1 VDLDPVATAPGTD
14 LIIRGKNFFMTKPIR
29 VLLQTTIPFAENDWN
44 VGRFSLLRDELAA
57 MKDEAGN
64 RLCEVTARNRE
75 ADSNGND
82 PVLSTLGVSDFD
94 ELWLFAID
102 TGDGL
107 SVPDCQGIT
116 RFRQRGGGILATR
129 DHQDLG
135 ISLCTLGGIGRAHF
149 FHSKHAEPD
158 AARQVPDDTQTPSI
172 TWPNY
177 HSGANGD
184 YQTITLTA
192 PHELMRNPASP
203 DGFIKFFP
211 AHPHEGA
218 VGVPEGE
225 SHARV
230 IAAGVSQISGRP
242 FNLVVAFD
250 TAPDEHG
257 NTLGRGI
264 AESSFHHLVDYN
276 WDTSLGCPGFVEERP
291 GDGYKRNPRALE
303 DIKTYV
309 RNAAVWLSGK

>member
-1 VDLDPVATAPGTD
+1 
-14 LIIRGKNFFMTKPIR
+14 MTKPIR
-29 VLLQTTIPFAENDWN
+29 ILLQTTIPFAEDDWH
-44 VGRFSLLRDELAA
+44 VGRFSLLRDELSA

-64 RLCEVTARNRE
+64 QLCEVTTRNRE
-75 ADSNGND
+75 ADSKGDD
-82 PVLSTLGVSDFD
+82 PVLSTLDTSDFD

-107 SVPDCQGIT
+107 SAADCKGIT

-135 ISLCTLGGIGRAHF
+135 ISLCSLGGIGRAHF
-149 FHSKHAEPD
+149 FHSKHPEPD
-158 AARQVPDDTQTPSI
+158 AARHVADDVQTTSI
-172 TWPNY
+172 SWPNY

-184 YQTITLTA
+184 YQTIELTV
-192 PHELMRNPASP
+192 PHDLIRNPASP
-203 DGFIKFFP
+203 TGFIRFFP

-218 VGVPEGE
+218 VGVPENE
-225 SHARV
+225 AHARV
-230 IAAGVSQISGRP
+230 IATGVSRITARP
-242 FNLVVAFD
+242 FNLVVAFENSRD
-250 TAPDEHG
+250 DHG

-276 WDTSLGCPGFVEERP
+276 WNTDMGCPSFLEEAP
-291 GDGYKRNPRALE
+291 GDGYKRNPHALE

-309 RNAAVWLSGK
+309 RNAAVWLAGLEQYGSSDPRP

>member
-1 VDLDPVATAPGTD
+1 
-14 LIIRGKNFFMTKPIR
+14 MTKPIHI
-29 VLLQTTIPFAENDWN
+29 LLQTTIPYAVDNWHI
-44 VGRFSLLRDELAA
+44 GRFSLLRDELTS
-57 MKDEAGN
+57 MKDKDGN
-64 RLCEVTARNRE
+64 QLCEVTTRDRE
-75 ADSNGND
+75 VDNDGND
-82 PVLSTLGVSDFD
+82 PVLSTLDQTEFD

-102 TGDGL
+102 NGDGL

-149 FHSKHAEPD
+149 FHTKHPEPD
-158 AARQVPDDTQTPSI
+158 PARHVPDDTVTTSI
-172 TWPNY
+172 SWPNY

-184 YQTITLTA
+184 YQTITVTS
-192 PHELMRNPASP
+192 PHEVLRRAASS
-203 DGFIKFFP
+203 DDLIEFFP

-218 VGVPEGE
+218 VGVPDGE
-225 SHARV
+225 EHARV
-230 IAAGVSQISGRP
+230 IATGQSKTTGRP
-242 FNLVVAFD
+242 FNLIVAFD
-250 TAPDEHG
+250 SVPDEHG

-276 WDTSLGCPGFVEERP
+276 WDTDLGCPSFVEEPP
-291 GDGYKRNPRALE
+291 GDGYKQNPQALE

-309 RNAAVWLSGK
+309 RNAAVWLAGE